1 MIIPVVNAQG
11 ATTFRAVACS
21 GQFEGATAGQALDAL
36 RDQLADDS
44 SDTLVVVQ
52 PLRPDDLFT
61 AEQGIRLTTLMDHWR
76 AARDAGQTLDDA
88 ESAELQSLI
97 AAELSAARERA
108 AAMLKGLGA

>member
-11 ATTFRAVACS
+11 ATTFRAVARS

-61 AEQGIRLTTLMDHWR
+61 AGARNPADHPHGSLARR
-76 AARDAGQTLDDA
+76 ARCRPDAG
-88 ESAELQSLI
+88 
-97 AAELSAARERA
+97 
-108 AAMLKGLGA
+108 